1 MQLKLGTARPISEAA
16 VSVLLFLGFPVVLGV
31 VSSAV
36 MRAVGLSRAQAA
48 VRAGAVAA
56 FSLIAGAVFAY
67 DQLVYSVSEGGPEYY
82 AFSPYMR
89 YRRAVDGSG
98 WALVLVAYQLAPAV
112 LLTAAFTGERKLRRR
127 WLRYLLLFVAVASMP
142 LALIPPAALPRS
154 EYGKDPVLH
163 VAGPASV
170 PRPGATQFV
179 ETCFLYG
186 VERIGVDAPD
196 FGAATARLCLYLANT
211 RDARQLAG
219 VDYEEGSPTIY
230 DIANELN
237 ADGIK
242 PFEKPQKIGIDGL
255 QLRDARWM
263 PA

>member
-1 MQLKLGTARPISEAA
+1 
-16 VSVLLFLGFPVVLGV
+16 
-31 VSSAV
+31 
-36 MRAVGLSRAQAA
+36 MRAVGLSGAQAA

-56 FSLIAGAVFAY
+56 FSLIAGVVFAY
-67 DQLVYSVSEGGPEYY
+67 DQLVYALSEGGPEYY
-82 AFSPYMR
+82 VFSPYMR

-98 WALVLVAYQLAPAV
+98 WALLLLAYQLAPAM

-127 WLRYLLLFVAVASMP
+127 WLRDLLVFVAVASVP
-142 LALIPPAALPRS
+142 LPLIPPATLARS

-163 VAGPASV
+163 VAGPATV
-170 PRPGATQFV
+170 PRPGVTQFV

-196 FGAATARLCLYLANT
+196 SGAATARLCLYLAET
-211 RDARQLAG
+211 RDARQLAS

-237 ADGIK
+237 ADGIE
-242 PFEKPQKIGIDGL
+242 PFQKPQRIEIDGL

>member
-1 MQLKLGTARPISEAA
+1 
-16 VSVLLFLGFPVVLGV
+16 
-31 VSSAV
+31 
-36 MRAVGLSRAQAA
+36 MRAVGLSGAQAA

-56 FSLIAGAVFAY
+56 FSLIAGVVFAY
-67 DQLVYSVSEGGPEYY
+67 DQLVYALSEGGPEYY
-82 AFSPYMR
+82 VFSPYMR

-98 WALVLVAYQLAPAV
+98 WALLLLAYQLAPAM

-127 WLRYLLLFVAVASMP
+127 WLRDLLVFVAVASVP
-142 LALIPPAALPRS
+142 LPLIPPATLARS

-163 VAGPASV
+163 VAGPATV
-170 PRPGATQFV
+170 PRPGVTQFV

-196 FGAATARLCLYLANT
+196 SGAATARLCLYLADT
-211 RDARQLAG
+211 RDARQLAS

-237 ADGIK
+237 ADGIE
-242 PFEKPQKIGIDGL
+242 PFQKPQRIEIDGL

>member
-1 MQLKLGTARPISEAA
+1 M
-16 VSVLLFLGFPVVLGV
+16 SVLLLLGFPAVLGV

-48 VRAGAVAA
+48 VRASAVAA
-56 FSLIAGAVFAY
+56 FSLITGAVFAY
-67 DQLVYSVSEGGPEYY
+67 DQLVYSLSEGGPEYY
-82 AFSPYMR
+82 VFSPYMR

-98 WALVLVAYQLAPAV
+98 WALALVAYQLAPAV

-127 WLRYLLLFVAVASMP
+127 WLRYLLLFVAVASVP
-142 LALIPPAALPRS
+142 LPLIPPATLARS

-163 VAGPASV
+163 VAGPATV
-170 PRPGATQFV
+170 PRPGVAQFV

-196 FGAATARLCLYLANT
+196 FGAATARLCLYLADT
-211 RDARQLAG
+211 RNARQLAR

-237 ADGIK
+237 ADGIE
-242 PFEKPQKIGIDGL
+242 PFEKPQRINIDGL